1 MQSKEC
7 PVLST
12 LSHGLPQ
19 PTMIFVF
26 KKKIK
31 NKQINK
37 KRQGGFLEVEWWGS
51 SSPVTRGVKSQCSAF
66 WRFHEGL

>member
-26 KKKIK
+26 KKKQNKK
-31 NKQINK
+31 NKTKK
-37 KRQGGFLEVEWWGS
+37 KRQGGFLEDEWWGGVLES
-51 SSPVTRGVKSQCSAF
+51 SHKRSQVSV
-66 WRFHEGL
+66 

>member
-31 NKQINK
+31 KNK
-37 KRQGGFLEVEWWGS
+37 KKDKGGFWKLNGGGVLES
-51 SSPVTRGVKSQCSAF
+51 SLKRSQVSV
-66 WRFHEGL
+66 